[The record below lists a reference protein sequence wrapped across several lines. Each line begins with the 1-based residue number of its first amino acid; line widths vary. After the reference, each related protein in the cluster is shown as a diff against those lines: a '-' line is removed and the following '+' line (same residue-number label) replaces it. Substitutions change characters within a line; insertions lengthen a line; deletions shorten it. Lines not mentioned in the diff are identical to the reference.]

1 MENIIWKDVPIEEFK
16 NSYEVS
22 NTGEIRNKKTLK
34 IKATQF
40 GSTGY
45 ITTRLDVGSCKKTI
59 QLHSIIA
66 QAFLKPIEEKENKKI
81 IVKFKDENKNNIN
94 NNNLFYDYQNIT
106 KSTKIRI
113 VDDIND
119 NHINNNEINNIIVN
133 INNNLHI
140 DNEIAINDFKGKI
153 ILDYPDYL
161 ISKDGQVYSKKSNK
175 IRKFEI
181 NETGYCRIKLSNEEY
196 KQGNKFYIHQLV
208 AKAYIPNPNNYDQV
222 NHKDLNKHNNNVNNL
237 EWCDGS
243 MNMKHNADNKPEN
256 SRKVIQLDPLDTN
269 KIIGTFNSIKEA
281 SIKTGINNT
290 SIIHCCSKKYKKAGG
305 YIWSYTN

>member
-1 MENIIWKDVPIEEFK
+1 MENIVWKDVPIEEFK

-94 NNNLFYDYQNIT
+94 SNNLFYDYQNIT
-106 KSTKIRI
+106 KSTKIKI

-119 NHINNNEINNIIVN
+119 NHINNN
-133 INNNLHI
+133 LHI
-140 DNEIAINDFKGKI
+140 DNEITINDFKGKI

-161 ISKDGQVYSKKSNK
+161 ISKDGQVYSKKTK
-175 IRKFEI
+175 KVKVPEI
-181 NETGYCRIKLSNEEY
+181 NQTGYCRIELCINNTK
-196 KQGNKFYIHQLV
+196 KKFYIHQLV

-222 NHKDLNKHNNNVNNL
+222 NHKDLNKHNNNVDNL

-305 YIWSYTN
+305 YVWSYTN